1 MFDLYSGNLAMLTFQ
16 WVKWTAF
23 AMLVT
28 SRKAGIAEC
37 GQSDQLDKAAMFR
50 IFHLVRSSHVYCA
63 QH

>member
-1 MFDLYSGNLAMLTFQ
+1 MLDLYSGNLAMLNFQ

-37 GQSDQLDKAAMFR
+37 R
-50 IFHLVRSSHVYCA
+50 
-63 QH
+63 